1 MECLKEGSVKH
12 GGTLPTSIQYLAS
25 AGALTWCFIDP
36 IKIRAQRIRK
46 SFLLWKKKK
55 RKIFYDDRKVG
66 IVEIVL
72 GKNKKWLRH
81 ATWIFQQESC
91 RIVDSGS
98 INERCLIHRTIDYIE
113 RSTYFAFTLFC
124 FLLRG
129 CKSYLQLNET
139 RKGAVS
145 GEKKKKNE
153 TYKDYLVIDR
163 YHVPS
168 SLRGSCIKFAFQLWL
183 H

>member
-1 MECLKEGSVKH
+1 MPKRRFCKTWRYTSNFNSIFSISWGFNLVFYWPNQDK
-12 GGTLPTSIQYLAS
+12 GTKNK
-25 AGALTWCFIDP
+25 
-36 IKIRAQRIRK
+36 KI
-46 SFLLWKKKK
+46 FPPLKKKK

-139 RKGAVS
+139 RKGAVVQRW
-145 GEKKKKNE
+145 KKKNE